1 MQKLGL
7 LGFAP
12 RCAQVGTLLPGAP
25 EVRGYCS
32 ESILMEKPQEG
43 HCVPPSFFPSL
54 RRLTPQSR
62 GAEQRA
68 AVSAQHCPQTSL
80 CFFPALGLAVFPS
93 CSLSSGEW
101 RWSELAAGCERV
113 AQGPAQWDDDVDA
126 GLSVAWAC
134 PALDPSFQAECV
146 HGVTVTHPLA
156 TVGPSGVRH
165 EGLCACA
172 YACACVCDL
181 QNLLAAE
188 YKYLYRYLP

>member
-1 MQKLGL
+1 MRSSFLFSFPAEADPSEQGSRAEGCCLRPAL
-7 LGFAP
+7 PSDLP
-12 RCAQVGTLLPGAP
+12 VLLPGP
-25 EVRGYCS
+25 GS
-32 ESILMEKPQEG
+32 G
-43 HCVPPSFFPSL
+43 
-54 RRLTPQSR
+54 RLS
-62 GAEQRA
+62 
-68 AVSAQHCPQTSL
+68 
-80 CFFPALGLAVFPS
+80 S

-156 TVGPSGVRH
+156 TVGPSRVRH

-172 YACACVCDL
+172 CACACVCDL
-181 QNLLAAE
+181 QNLLVAE